1 MISNCKKISTTHLK
15 HSKFSLFF
23 CSSPECN
30 ILECIEPG
38 SELFINHFLA
48 EYIQSPLT
56 RPSGQRDDSTAILY
70 RYQKMMTLLA
80 TIQSKINYRYSKLYN
95 SKNSIT
101 VIKKTFAYL
110 ENITL

>member
-1 MISNCKKISTTHLK
+1 MRNELDIA
-15 HSKFSLFF
+15 
-23 CSSPECN
+23 E
-30 ILECIEPG
+30 LEVWNREPQGDYTVPPVLIYTG

-80 TIQSKINYRYSKLYN
+80 TIQSKINYRYSKLCN

-101 VIKKTFAYL
+101 VIKKTFTYL